1 MTVWK
6 NARKLGETAGAAA
19 VELANGTKMDAVT
32 GAKPYTTPIVET
44 DLRPGTHEIWSRAT
58 DRLGRT
64 QPLDGRDRWNP
75 NGYEWDGVAKVEVV
89 VTG

>member
-1 MTVWK
+1 
-6 NARKLGETAGAAA
+6 
-19 VELANGTKMDAVT
+19 VEVSVDRGVSWRSAELDLPDS
-32 GAKPYTTPIVET
+32 PYAWVPWTIET

-64 QPLDGRDRWNP
+64 QPLDGRDHWNP
-75 NGYEWDGVAKVEVV
+75 NGYEWNGVATVEFV